1 MRSQTIPPNLT
12 PTLENQLL
20 GNYAGALFAT
30 NDSILIYGGGESSSS
45 DAVNTLASYNA
56 TAQSWSPLSLSGG
69 NFQKNNRVHG
79 TGVSDAVSGL
89 SFFIGGTDG
98 VTGLLKIDLSDPAH
112 PLWTNQSA
120 QLHSTGAEIRQM
132 IGASMTYLP
141 IGRSG
146 VLLLMGGANVS
157 M

>member
-1 MRSQTIPPNLT
+1 M
-12 PTLENQLL
+12 
-20 GNYAGALFAT
+20 
-30 NDSILIYGGGESSSS
+30 

-56 TAQSWSPLSLSGG
+56 TAQSWRPSSLSGG
-69 NFQKNNRVHG
+69 GLQNDERLSS

-89 SFFIGGTDG
+89 SFFIGGTTG
-98 VTGLLKIDLSDPAH
+98 VSGLLEVDVSDPVH
-112 PLWTNQSA
+112 PSWTNKSA
-120 QLHSTGAEIRQM
+120 QLHSTGADISQM
-132 IGASMTYLP
+132 IDPSMIYLP